1 MELWDWTKEQASN
14 VWDWATNNADTVT
27 NAVTNYVGTR
37 INNDERAALLNSRA
51 LSGTA
56 NPDLSGFRSGT
67 TRSVAGVSSF
77 DEIKEASNNRYASF
91 LYYVKA
97 HLQAKKQYEAVIP
110 STLRSKTGLGS
121 RT

>member
-1 MELWDWTKEQASN
+1 MPS
-14 VWDWATNNADTVT
+14 
-27 NAVTNYVGTR
+27 
-37 INNDERAALLNSRA
+37 NDERNA
-51 LSGTA
+51 LSNSKYLDA
-56 NPDLSGFRSGT
+56 INKPSLSGYQSQNVRSTSGI
-67 TRSVAGVSSF
+67 SGF
-77 DEIKEASNNRYASF
+77 DDIKEASNNRYASF

>member
-1 MELWDWTKEQASN
+1 MWEWIKEQAESA
-14 VWDWATNNADTVT
+14 WDWATSNTDTIANTVG
-27 NAVTNYVGTR
+27 NYVNTR
-37 INNDERAALLNSRA
+37 INDNERAALLNSQA
-51 LSGTA
+51 LTGQKSPSLSGYEATKVRSTA
-56 NPDLSGFRSGT
+56 GISGFDDIS
-67 TRSVAGVSSF
+67 
-77 DEIKEASNNRYASF
+77 EASNNRYASF

>member
-1 MELWDWTKEQASN
+1 MPGWDWIVEKATDA
-14 VWDWATNNADTVT
+14 WDWVT
-27 NAVTNYVGTR
+27 SNDSIPGMVGNYVNNR
-37 INNDERAALLNSRA
+37 INNDERAALLNSQA
-51 LSGTA
+51 LRGTE
-56 NPDLSGFRSGT
+56 NPDLSGFKSGT
-67 TRSVAGVSSF
+67 TRSIAGVSGF

-121 RT
+121 RK